1 MSRTR
6 PSQPGPGVASFWFDV
21 QNRSVTET
29 HLDMRL
35 ARDGGRP
42 ARTRPE
48 PPMFPGGMEIAAEE
62 IEAATRVLASKN
74 VFR

>member
-1 MSRTR
+1 MSRIER
-6 PSQPGPGVASFWFDV
+6 
-21 QNRSVTET
+21 VTET

-35 ARDGGRP
+35 ARDGGPP

-62 IEAATRVLASKN
+62 IEAATRVLAE
-74 VFR
+74 